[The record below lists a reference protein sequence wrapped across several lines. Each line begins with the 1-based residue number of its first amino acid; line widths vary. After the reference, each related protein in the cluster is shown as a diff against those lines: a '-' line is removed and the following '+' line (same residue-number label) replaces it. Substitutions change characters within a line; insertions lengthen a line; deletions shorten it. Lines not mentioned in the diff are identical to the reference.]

1 MSYATPTQVFALDTG
16 RTYTATSKPNTTQV
30 EQYLDTTAAELDGI
44 LRKRGYTVP
53 VATTATSAHTL
64 LAGFNAYGAIAIV
77 EQSAPT
83 SGGKATGWQTM
94 WEAAKKMLDCGDIE
108 LDAPRNESTSSPR
121 GFRSRGEMGFPA
133 SPMIPL
139 TFET

>member
-1 MSYATPTQVFALDTG
+1 MAYATPTQVFALDTG
-16 RTYTATSKPNTTQV
+16 RTYTATSKPNTVQV
-30 EQYLDTTAAELDGI
+30 AQYIESTAGELDGI
-44 LRKRGYTVP
+44 LRSRGYVTP
-53 VATTATSAHTL
+53 VATTATSAYSM

-83 SGGKATGWQTM
+83 TGGKATGWQQM
-94 WEAAKKMLDCGDIE
+94 WEQAKKMLASGDLE
-108 LDAPRNESTSSPR
+108 LDAERDTSTSSPR
-121 GFRSRGEMGFPA
+121 GFRSGGEMGFPA